1 VLTAIHKVN
10 QLIMAEKN
18 PARLLSEVCRLLT
31 ETRGYHNAW
40 CVLEKNGK
48 PVEPFFHS
56 GFGDRFEPMAER
68 LRTNQ
73 PPHCAKATLES
84 NSILVI
90 DDPPTQ
96 CADCP
101 LAKEYVGRASLV
113 ARLRHE
119 NHDFG
124 LLCASVPKT
133 AAIDAEEQILFA
145 DVAHNIAHALWSIK
159 ADIRF
164 QELTQM
170 LPEVVFESDIDLSIT
185 YTNQRGFELFGYTK
199 EDLATRIS
207 ALELISP
214 EDRARAGEIL
224 ARRIQGQTLG
234 PSEYQALRKDGSTFP
249 ILLNI
254 SPIMQEGEIFGFRGV
269 IVDISERKQ
278 AEEERAIHLRFLAHM
293 ERVNRAIQQAHD
305 VDQMMS
311 EVLQTTLE
319 IFEADRAW
327 LLFPCDPEAESWSVP
342 MERTRPKYPGAFA
355 LGQEIPML
363 PETASICR
371 AALAKNDVITTDY
384 RDPDT
389 AQETSHRFAILA
401 EMHMAIHPQ
410 KGKAWMFGI
419 HQCSHHRDWT
429 KEERTLF
436 REIGRRL
443 SDALSTWL
451 LLRELQTGE
460 KQYRLLAENATD
472 VIWTMD
478 MNLRFT
484 FISQSTTALRGYTHE
499 EAMAQSMEE
508 MITPESLAKV
518 MEIFGRHLQLLESD
532 DEAVWEPV
540 VFEADQTRK
549 DGTTVSTSNN
559 AKFIKGPDGLPILI
573 VGVTHDI
580 TAQKQAEQ
588 ALRESEN
595 RLQAV
600 FNSVADYIMLLDQN
614 HRIQLINRTEPGLTR
629 EELIGI
635 PLYELSAP
643 ENRDRLKK
651 HMDRVTQEAVKQQWD
666 TAHVRPDGTKVHFNS
681 VATPIRVAGEVV
693 GTVVSSRDVTDQIL
707 IQKEKGQLEEQ
718 LNQAQKIESIGRLAG
733 GVAHDFNNLL
743 TVINSYAEFAIEDL
757 REEDPLRADL
767 LQVLDAGKKAA
778 TLTRQL
784 LAFSRKQVLEP
795 RVLCLNEI
803 VVDLEKMLRRLIGE
817 DIELS
822 TSLAGDLGQIT
833 ADPGQIEQVLMNL
846 AVNAKDAMPKGGKLE
861 IKTIDVELSE
871 AYSSKHP
878 DRPAGHYTMLAVSD
892 TGLGMTDEVR
902 ARVFDPFFTTKEM
915 GQGTGLG
922 LSTAYGIIKQSGG
935 FIAVFSEPGEGT
947 TFEVYLPRAEAKDQ
961 ALQDE
966 PQFTDLR
973 GHETILIVE
982 DEKAVRKLTRR
993 ILSSAGYT
1001 VLSAANGG
1009 EALLECERHAGKI
1022 HLVLTDV
1029 VMPRMSGKEL
1039 SARLTK
1045 VYPDLKV
1052 LFMSGYTDDA
1062 IVHHG
1067 ILDEGTHFLAKP
1079 FTSPELLKKIRIVL
1093 ADKDTSPA

>member
-1 VLTAIHKVN
+1 MDLSTPALIVPTTINTRPMAYFEIARRRSDWRYAKLFISLQSLQARGGLIVKN
-10 QLIMAEKN
+10 EQRSKAQLISD
-18 PARLLSEVCRLLT
+18 LQ
-31 ETRGYHNAW
+31 G
-40 CVLEKNGK
+40 
-48 PVEPFFHS
+48 
-56 GFGDRFEPMAER
+56 
-68 LRTNQ
+68 
-73 PPHCAKATLES
+73 
-84 NSILVI
+84 
-90 DDPPTQ
+90 
-96 CADCP
+96 
-101 LAKEYVGRASLV
+101 AKEQIASLE
-113 ARLRHE
+113 AAASK
-119 NHDFG
+119 
-124 LLCASVPKT
+124 CANNEK
-133 AAIDAEEQILFA
+133 
-145 DVAHNIAHALWSIK
+145 
-159 ADIRF
+159 
-164 QELTQM
+164 
-170 LPEVVFESDIDLSIT
+170 
-185 YTNQRGFELFGYTK
+185 
-199 EDLATRIS
+199 
-207 ALELISP
+207 
-214 EDRARAGEIL
+214 
-224 ARRIQGQTLG
+224 
-234 PSEYQALRKDGSTFP
+234 
-249 ILLNI
+249 
-254 SPIMQEGEIFGFRGV
+254 
-269 IVDISERKQ
+269 
-278 AEEERAIHLRFLAHM
+278 ERAIHLRFLDNM

-311 EVLQTTLE
+311 EVLQATLE

-342 MERTRPKYPGAFA
+342 MERTHPDYPGAFA

-363 PETASICR
+363 PESANFFR

-384 RDPDT
+384 QDSNT
-389 AQETSHRFAILA
+389 AQKISRRFSVRS
-401 EMHMAIHPQ
+401 EMHMPIHLQ
-410 KGKAWMFGI
+410 KGNAWMFGI
-419 HQCSHHRDWT
+419 HQCSHPRDWT
-429 KEERTLF
+429 KEEKNLF

-451 LLRELQTGE
+451 LLHELQTSE
-460 KQYRLLAENATD
+460 KQYLLLAENATD

-508 MITPESLAKV
+508 MVAPESLAKV
-518 MEIFGRHLQLLESD
+518 MEIFGRHLQLLDSG

-540 VFEADQTRK
+540 VFEADQICK

-559 AKFIKGPDGLPILI
+559 AKLIKGPDGLPISI

-580 TAQKQAEQ
+580 TARKQADEER
-588 ALRESEN
+588 ATLES
-595 RLQAV
+595 
-600 FNSVADYIMLLDQN
+600 
-614 HRIQLINRTEPGLTR
+614 
-629 EELIGI
+629 
-635 PLYELSAP
+635 
-643 ENRDRLKK
+643 
-651 HMDRVTQEAVKQQWD
+651 
-666 TAHVRPDGTKVHFNS
+666 
-681 VATPIRVAGEVV
+681 
-693 GTVVSSRDVTDQIL
+693 
-707 IQKEKGQLEEQ
+707 Q
-718 LNQAQKIESIGRLAG
+718 LNQAQKMESIGRLAG

-757 REEDPLRADL
+757 REEDPLRVDL
-767 LQVLDAGKKAA
+767 LQILDAGKRAA

-795 RVLCLNEI
+795 KVLCLNEI

-822 TSLAGDLGQIT
+822 TSLAGDLGHIT

-846 AVNAKDAMPKGGKLE
+846 AVNAKDAMPTGGKLE

-878 DRPAGHYTMLAVSD
+878 DRPAGRYTMLAVTD
-892 TGLGMTDEVR
+892 TGLGMTEEVR
-902 ARVFDPFFTTKEM
+902 TRIFDPFFTTKEM

-947 TFEVYLPRAEAKDQ
+947 TFEVYLPRAEVKDQ
-961 ALQDE
+961 AQQDE
-966 PQFTDLR
+966 PPFTDPR

-993 ILSSAGYT
+993 ILSSAGYK

-1009 EALLECERHAGKI
+1009 EALLECERHADKI

-1045 VYPDLKV
+1045 VFPDLKV

-1079 FTSPELLKKIRIVL
+1079 FTSPDLLKKIRTVL
-1093 ADKDTSPA
+1093 GSVVSIGPGKSEEDES